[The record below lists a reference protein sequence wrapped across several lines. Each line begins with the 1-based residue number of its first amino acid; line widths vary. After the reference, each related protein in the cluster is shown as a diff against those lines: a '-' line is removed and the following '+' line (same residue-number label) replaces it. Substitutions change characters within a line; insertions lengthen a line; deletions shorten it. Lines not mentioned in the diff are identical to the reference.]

1 MNCPEFAP
9 PDVYSV
15 MLDCWRMEPTDR
27 MSFQRI
33 VLVLEELQRTATAAG
48 GTLQP
53 MTPSAAA
60 AAAGGGVPNFEYLS
74 MSVPPPPPPRHD
86 DSVQRGDSI
95 KLPQPEAGAD
105 GYLIS
110 LKHVDTPVEDPDG
123 YLISMNSA
131 AQP

>member
-15 MLDCWRMEPTDR
+15 MLDCWRMEPTER

-48 GTLQP
+48 GTLQ
-53 MTPSAAA
+53 MQTPSS
-60 AAAGGGVPNFEYLS
+60 GVPNFEYMS
-74 MSVPPPPPPRHD
+74 MSVPPPPRR
-86 DSVQRGDSI
+86 DSGKRRRDEVAS
-95 KLPQPEAGAD
+95 LPQPEAGAD

-123 YLISMNSA
+123 YLISINSS
-131 AQP
+131 AQQ

>member
-27 MSFQRI
+27 ISFQRI
-33 VLVLEELQRTATAAG
+33 VLILDELQRTATAAG
-48 GTLQP
+48 GTA
-53 MTPSAAA
+53 MTPSSS
-60 AAAGGGVPNFEYLS
+60 GVPNFEYLN
-74 MSVPPPPPPRHD
+74 MSVPPAPPPRRE
-86 DSVQRGDSI
+86 DSVKVSS
-95 KLPQPEAGAD
+95 LPQPEAGAD

-123 YLISMNSA
+123 YLISINSGGGV
-131 AQP
+131 QPLQ